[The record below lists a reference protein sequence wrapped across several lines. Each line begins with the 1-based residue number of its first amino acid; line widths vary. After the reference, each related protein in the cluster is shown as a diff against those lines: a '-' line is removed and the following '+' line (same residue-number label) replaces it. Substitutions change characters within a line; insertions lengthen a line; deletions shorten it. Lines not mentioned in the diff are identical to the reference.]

1 MFYLVSSFL
10 HSVDRFGTPLNL
22 KHNGISVFK
31 TKLGGLSSLAILA
44 TILAFSYVRLQ
55 KLIGLSDPILYEV
68 TQALDLINRDTEDY
82 RLWENNVTL
91 GVFGTVEKFQVSED
105 SYSYQELGFDLT
117 QLFDIVFL
125 QQEMG
130 SGYQN
135 WTTVQS

>member
-68 TQALDLINRDTEDY
+68 TQALDLNNRDTEAHG
-82 RLWENNVTL
+82 LWENNVTL
-91 GVFGTVEKFQVSED
+91 GVLGTMETF
-105 SYSYQELGFDLT
+105 
-117 QLFDIVFL
+117 
-125 QQEMG
+125 
-130 SGYQN
+130 
-135 WTTVQS
+135 